1 MGTPPRTGLPLRTL
15 ADAALIAALLLVIGW
30 LDLVTGYDLQFFIFY
45 FLPVALAAWRL
56 RLVSG
61 LLTAGLCMSI
71 WLFADVHSGHV
82 YSDPLFAYWNGGIR
96 LAAFLTVAVTLA
108 RLREALRAERA
119 LRNEVEN
126 ALREIKQL
134 RGLLPICSACKRIR
148 DDKGAWVPVE
158 QYVRAHSEA
167 EFTHGI
173 CPQCVSALYPEVAA
187 RLTESPPTT

>member
-1 MGTPPRTGLPLRTL
+1 MSWPLRTL

-56 RLVSG
+56 GRTAG
-61 LLTAGLCMSI
+61 LLTAGLCMAI

-82 YSDPLFAYWNGGIR
+82 YSDPVFAYWNGGIR

-108 RLREALRAERA
+108 KLRVTLRAERA
-119 LRNEVEN
+119 LRTEVES
-126 ALREIKQL
+126 ALGEIKQL

-148 DDKGAWVPVE
+148 DDKGTWVPVE
-158 QYVRAHSEA
+158 QYVRARTEA

-173 CPQCVSALYPEVAA
+173 CPQCLTALYPEIAA
-187 RLTESPPTT
+187 RLKSAAPTT